1 MKRHRKRRHTV
12 EHDDVN
18 RWLVSYADYMT
29 LMFALFVVLYA
40 MAMVNEKP
48 FESITESFGRV
59 FQAYEDETKNRGH
72 GDSVLMV
79 NTSKTNKKMYGNG
92 ILEIAGPEL
101 LDNEKNLSNISD
113 SQVGSNLNSLEEELN
128 TALYELIESGFAQ
141 LQIDGD
147 WLEIELNSGLLFP
160 SGSSSATH
168 SAEAILSAI
177 HDVIGEASNF
187 IRVRGYTDNQAIN
200 NEIYSSNWELSV
212 FRATAILRLFEKQG
226 LNPARMAIEGYG
238 QYYPSADNLTAK
250 GRAKNR
256 KVVVAI
262 SKYGLEKIN
271 LLSAPTIDLKNVEAL
286 TTLSTSGDQ
295 NSDKSQKIKVIRLE
309 NGGIRITTRDESEGT
324 RTPSK
329 DNATTNKKTDD
340 GIGIE

>member
-1 MKRHRKRRHTV
+1 VNRQRKRRHEI
-12 EHDDVN
+12 EHENVH

-59 FQAYEDETKNRGH
+59 FQAYEDKTKNRGH
-72 GDSVLMV
+72 GDSILLV
-79 NTSKTNKKMYGNG
+79 NTAKTNKKLYGNG
-92 ILEIAGPEL
+92 LLEVAGPEL

-113 SQVGSNLNSLEEELN
+113 AQVGNNLTSLEKQLH
-128 TALYELIESGFAQ
+128 TALYELVESGFAQ

-147 WLEIELNSGLLFP
+147 WLEIELNSSLLFP
-160 SGSSSATH
+160 SGSSSATN
-168 SAEAILSAI
+168 SAEAIISI
-177 HDVIGEASNF
+177 IYDVIGQSSNF

-212 FRATAILRLFEKQG
+212 FRATAILRVLETLG

-238 QYYPSADNLTAK
+238 QYYPSQDNLTEQ

-262 SKYGLEKIN
+262 SKYGLETKN
-271 LLSAPTIDLKNVEAL
+271 LLKTPTIDLKDVETITQIKTMNEENTDEL
-286 TTLSTSGDQ
+286 
-295 NSDKSQKIKVIRLE
+295 NKIKVIRLN
-309 NGGIRITTRDESEGT
+309 NGGIRITTRDETKENVDISQSQT
-324 RTPSK
+324 SK
-329 DNATTNKKTDD
+329 N
-340 GIGIE
+340 

>member
-1 MKRHRKRRHTV
+1 MTRQRKRRHTI
-12 EHDDVN
+12 EHDNVH

-59 FQAYEDETKNRGH
+59 FQAYEDETKNSGH
-72 GDSVLMV
+72 GESVLMV
-79 NTSKTNKKMYGNG
+79 NTSKTNKKLYGNG
-92 ILEIAGPEL
+92 ILDVAGPEL
-101 LDNEKNLSNISD
+101 VDSEKNLSNISD
-113 SQVGSNLNSLEEELN
+113 AQVGNNLSSLEEGLH
-128 TALYELIESGFAQ
+128 TALYDLVESGFAQ

-160 SGSSSATH
+160 SGSSSATL

-177 HDVIGEASNF
+177 YDVIGKATNF

-212 FRATAILRLFEKQG
+212 FRATAILRVLEAQG
-226 LNPARMAIEGYG
+226 LDPARMAIEGYG
-238 QYYPSADNLTAK
+238 QYYPSANNLTEQ
-250 GRAKNR
+250 GRARNR

-262 SKYGLEKIN
+262 SKYGLEKSN
-271 LLSAPTIDLKNVEAL
+271 LLKTPTIDLKSVGMIDQFPLKNVQSVNE
-286 TTLSTSGDQ
+286 S
-295 NSDKSQKIKVIRLE
+295 KKIKVIRLD
-309 NGGIRITTRDESEGT
+309 NGGIRITTRDESEESVSPFNASSA
-324 RTPSK
+324 RSK
-329 DNATTNKKTDD
+329 KSNDA
-340 GIGIE
+340 IE

>member
-1 MKRHRKRRHTV
+1 MNRLRKRRTAV
-12 EHDDVN
+12 EHDN
-18 RWLVSYADYMT
+18 IHRWLVSYADYMT

-59 FQAYEDETKNRGH
+59 FQAYEEETKNRGH

-79 NTSKTNKKMYGNG
+79 NTSKTNIKLYGNG
-92 ILEIAGPEL
+92 ILDVAGPEL
-101 LDNEKNLSNISD
+101 VDNEKNLSNISD
-113 SQVGSNLNSLEEELN
+113 AKVGSNLSSLEKELH
-128 TALYELIESGFAQ
+128 TALYELVESGFAQ

-160 SGSSSATH
+160 SGSSSATL
-168 SAEAILSAI
+168 SADAILTVIYA
-177 HDVIGEASNF
+177 VIGQASNF
-187 IRVRGYTDNQAIN
+187 IRVRGYTDNQVIN

-212 FRATAILRLFEKQG
+212 FRATAILRVLEKLG

-238 QYYPSADNLTAK
+238 QYYPSADNLTAE

-262 SKYGLEKIN
+262 SKYGLEKAN
-271 LLSAPTIDLKNVEAL
+271 LLQTPTIAL
-286 TTLSTSGDQ
+286 PDIEKVKLEEGYNGESTDES
-295 NSDKSQKIKVIRLE
+295 NNIKVIRLK
-309 NGGIRITTRDESEGT
+309 NGGIRITTRNENNEYI
-324 RTPSK
+324 
-329 DNATTNKKTDD
+329 DNNP
-340 GIGIE
+340 E

>member
-1 MKRHRKRRHTV
+1 VNRQRKRRHTI
-12 EHDDVN
+12 EHDNVH

-59 FQAYEDETKNRGH
+59 FQASEQAPKNKGH

-79 NTSKTNKKMYGNG
+79 NTSKTNKKVYGNG

-101 LDNEKNLSNISD
+101 LDNENSLSNISD
-113 SQVGSNLNSLEEELN
+113 AQVGSNLSSLEKELH
-128 TALYELIESGFAQ
+128 TALYELVESGYAQ

-160 SGSSSATH
+160 SGSSSATL
-168 SAEAILSAI
+168 SAEAILAVI
-177 HDVIGEASNF
+177 YEVIGKASNF

-200 NEIYSSNWELSV
+200 TEIYPSNWELSV
-212 FRATAILRLFEKQG
+212 SRATAILRGFEKQG

-238 QYYPSADNLTAK
+238 QYYPSADNLTAQ

-262 SKYGLEKIN
+262 SKYGLEKAN
-271 LLSAPTIDLKNVEAL
+271 LLNTPTIELKDVEKIS
-286 TTLSTSGDQ
+286 TGELSEAQLKEQSNNIQ
-295 NSDKSQKIKVIRLE
+295 VIRLK
-309 NGGIRITTRDESEGT
+309 NGGIRITTRNESIEEK
-324 RTPSK
+324 PK
-329 DNATTNKKTDD
+329 KKTL
-340 GIGIE
+340 E

>member
-1 MKRHRKRRHTV
+1 MNRLRKRRHAV
-12 EHDDVN
+12 EHDDIH

-59 FQAYEDETKNRGH
+59 FQASEEETQNRGH

-79 NTSKTNKKMYGNG
+79 NTSKTNKRIFGSG
-92 ILEIAGPEL
+92 ILDVAGPAL
-101 LDNEKNLSNISD
+101 VDNEKNLSNISD
-113 SQVGSNLNSLEEELN
+113 SQVGSNLNSLEEELH
-128 TALYELIESGFAQ
+128 TALYELIESGYAQ

-147 WLEIELNSGLLFP
+147 WLEIELNSGILFP
-160 SGSSSATH
+160 SGSSSATN

-177 HDVIGEASNF
+177 YDVIGQASNF
-187 IRVRGYTDNQAIN
+187 IRVRGYTDNQVIN

-212 FRATAILRLFEKQG
+212 FRATAILRVLENQG

-238 QYYPSADNLTAK
+238 EYYPSADNLTAQ
-250 GRAKNR
+250 GRSRNR

-271 LLSAPTIDLKNVEAL
+271 LLKTPTIDLINIEAVSPA
-286 TTLSTSGDQ
+286 STSNEQSIDT
-295 NSDKSQKIKVIRLE
+295 SQEIKVIRLD
-309 NGGIRITTRDESEGT
+309 NGGIRITTRDEKEKT
-324 RTPSK
+324 K
-329 DNATTNKKTDD
+329 IKNNATTNKKINDD
-340 GIGIE
+340 IE